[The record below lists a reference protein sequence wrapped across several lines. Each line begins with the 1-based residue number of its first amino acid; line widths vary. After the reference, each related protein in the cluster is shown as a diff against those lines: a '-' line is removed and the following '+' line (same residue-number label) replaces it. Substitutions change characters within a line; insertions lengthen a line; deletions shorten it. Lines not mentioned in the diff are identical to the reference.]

1 MKYLSLLVVL
11 LLLSCKTNNSISQN
25 PCNTDYLYKLENAD
39 TLNDRKIFLFLK
51 NYNNTECDN
60 NAEYCQWR
68 NELLFLLLANH
79 TNQFLSQLDRIP
91 DKTKILE
98 ELASPVSEMPFEHML
113 DKVEE
118 NNTYS
123 CVQTKL
129 KVITALNTAM
139 QKYKRTVRNTRFF

>member
-91 DKTKILE
+91 DKAKILD
-98 ELASPVSEMPFEHML
+98 ELASPVHDGIDITSVL
-113 DKVEE
+113 DKVK
-118 NNTYS
+118 TYDKYPE
-123 CVQTKL
+123 TKQE
-129 KVITALNTAM
+129 VITALNTAM

>member
-51 NYNNTECDN
+51 NYNNTECAN

-91 DKTKILE
+91 DKAKILD
-98 ELASPVSEMPFEHML
+98 ELASPVHDGIDITSVL
-113 DKVEE
+113 DKVK
-118 NNTYS
+118 TYDKYPE
-123 CVQTKL
+123 TKQE
-129 KVITALNTAM
+129 VIVALNTA
-139 QKYKRTVRNTRFF
+139 KLKVRNTRFY